1 MEQAFDCSEL
11 FTATNIHAHCRV
23 TDNTATVQLVTP
35 EEELYLELNIDK
47 ISNFLEQCRKAQKE
61 GPRT

>member
-1 MEQAFDCSEL
+1 MEQAFDCSDL

-23 TDNTATVQLVTP
+23 ADNTATVQLITP

-47 ISNFLEQCRKAQKE
+47 ISNFLEQCRKQQS
-61 GPRT
+61 GGRHT